1 MKIYQIKYK
10 NGGIQKYAYTND
22 FIDYYQTHKDVKTKT
37 NLITEK
43 KEFYEEVQKMR
54 IDKKV

>member
-10 NGGIQKYAYTND
+10 KGGIQKYAYTSD
-22 FIDYYQTHKDVKTKT
+22 FKDYYASHIDCKTKT

-43 KEFYEEVQKMR
+43 TQFYEEVQKMR

>member
-10 NGGIQKYAYTND
+10 HGGIQKYAYTND
-22 FIDYYQTHKDVKTKT
+22 FIDYYATHKDVKTKT

-43 KEFYEEVQKMR
+43 KQFYEEVQKMR
-54 IDKKV
+54 TDKEV

>member
-1 MKIYQIKYK
+1 LKIYQIKYK
-10 NGGIQKYAYTND
+10 RGGIQKYAYTSD
-22 FIDYYQTHKDVKTKT
+22 FIDYYATHKNAKTKT

-43 KEFYEEVQKMR
+43 KQFYEEVQKMR